1 MYLILT
7 KFKFILIVNY
17 FEMFMFMICIERLY
31 KIKFIIIIKK
41 KMYVIL
47 NRVLKIL
54 KIFF

>member
-7 KFKFILIVNY
+7 KFKFILIINY

-31 KIKFIIIIKK
+31 RINFIIIIKK
-41 KMYVIL
+41 KMYVLL

>member
-7 KFKFILIVNY
+7 KFKFILIINY

-31 KIKFIIIIKK
+31 RINFIIIIKK